1 MEPELTDQNRMKPI
15 EKSVINVEI
24 LSFLK
29 SYCGEKLVSEFVNNQ
44 KRMQAVEHRVLHQG
58 DRSPRAGSKFEISL
72 EDEAVYDQLVTLC
85 KRSLSEYEYPEAMLG
100 IGDLFKSHGELQ
112 KAEQTYSN
120 VMQYGAKT
128 GHEEFVAEAL
138 LRRGE
143 VYCRRGLWKETDRDL
158 DMSQRLFLKAK
169 DRTALARVENL
180 RGTCCA
186 EQGHLEKARLHYSKA
201 LWEFQQ
207 SEEKVMA
214 GTVLMNLGIV
224 HNIMGD
230 WQKAIEFYHSALPYF
245 QSAGDPRRI
254 SEVHHNLGMSQISRC
269 DYSEALH
276 EFEKGLSLSTKLHD
290 PRLVGLTQ
298 LGKAVTFFKIQDLSC
313 ALAFC
318 SLALKQFEKT
328 NDRLSV
334 ADSYKI
340 KGMILREMKQ
350 YDLAET
356 HFQTSL
362 RINDERGN
370 QLNLGETYYEL
381 GILKQKQRQGAEAK
395 SAFEQAFRLFERVS
409 ARSKFAET
417 KRELES
423 LKGRKK

>member
-1 MEPELTDQNRMKPI
+1 MIPAGERAMNE
-15 EKSVINVEI
+15 EI
-24 LSFLK
+24 LSHLK
-29 SYCGEKLVSEFVNNQ
+29 RYCGEKLVSKFIGDL
-44 KRMQAVEHRVLHQG
+44 KRIAVVEERLL
-58 DRSPRAGSKFEISL
+58 RSCSL
-72 EDEAVYDQLVTLC
+72 EVEGCGPQELSLESESAYDQLVTMC
-85 KRSLSEYEYPEAMLG
+85 KENLKEYEFQEIMLSL
-100 IGDLFKSHGELQ
+100 GDLFRCHGELHR
-112 KAEQTYSN
+112 AEQTYAD
-120 VMQYGAKT
+120 VMEYGQKT

-186 EQGHLEKARLHYSKA
+186 EQGDLEKAKLHYSKA
-201 LWEFQQ
+201 LREFEQ

-254 SEVHHNLGMSQISRC
+254 AEAHHNLGMSQLSRSH
-269 DYSEALH
+269 YSEAIQ
-276 EFEKGLSLSTKLHD
+276 EFEENLSLSTRLQD
-290 PRLVGLTQ
+290 PRLVGLAQ
-298 LGKAVTFFKIQDLSC
+298 LGKAVAFFKMRDLSC

-318 SLALKQFEKT
+318 NLSLKQFEKT
-328 NDRLSV
+328 DDRLST
-334 ADSYKI
+334 ADAYKV
-340 KGMILREMKQ
+340 KGMILTEMKQ
-350 YDLAET
+350 YDLAEA

-381 GILKQKQRQGAEAK
+381 GISKRRRHLRGEAK
-395 SAFEQAFRLFERVS
+395 SAFEKACQLFERVG
-409 ARSKFAET
+409 ARSKLAET

-423 LKGRKK
+423 LRGKKK